1 MWDAHV
7 WLLICFDIFFYKQKS
22 AYEIRISD
30 WSSDVCSSDLPGT
43 IATYTNNW
51 PPEPLA
57 GNFPTPENIL
67 WSLACVVILIA
78 GVGTLIWGW
87 AFLRRHDATP
97 LVAAGKDPLTLAAR
111 SEERRVGKACVSK
124 LRSWWAPYH
133 LTNKYADYPLYQ
145 NQT

>member
-1 MWDAHV
+1 MKEDTLPDPAKRAAMT
-7 WLLICFDIFFYKQKS
+7 DFFFWTAWAAS
-22 AYEIRISD
+22 TER
-30 WSSDVCSSDLPGT
+30 PGT

-87 AFLRRHDATP
+87 AFLRRHDDPP
-97 LVAAGKDPLTLAAR
+97 LVAAHKDPLTLAVLPPSQRGRGQSRFAVVALLVFQVFIGR
-111 SEERRVGKACVSK
+111 
-124 LRSWWAPYH
+124 
-133 LTNKYADYPLYQ
+133 LTP
-145 NQT
+145 TP